1 MGSTIIVQTD
11 HFYII
16 FEKTDEKTDCCVIT
30 GKYRENTFA
39 AFAEMKKNGEF
50 DYLASLHKTA
60 FEAGKWHGCTS
71 FFVVHREFLK
81 RAEIILRKINPNISM
96 PYLDVTLDARLPN
109 PADSI
114 LFTKEFIGSTDDKGN
129 VIDGPCANFK
139 TLQGDPCITRNV
151 GKEGGRLIN
160 EDDVQWILSQPK
172 LDHIMTYT
180 VPGDKCPCEITNKWP
195 EFVHG
200 KAHTYFGGLML
211 DTALSAG
218 DSCAFFPFHNF
229 LNLLFEKWR
238 YMHQTREQR
247 CTEYPKDNPDCCP
260 PDQYRNSSMYLMEP
274 FLNCDGLKNEYNDN
288 MYEYEDRSV
297 YTCNATTECPSKY
310 MFCDRSKDK
319 PHCASKVKLGGNC
332 TGFPPGTDVCWN
344 GTCVNDVCVYV
355 PTTTPLPTTTPIP
368 TTTPLPTTIPL
379 PTTTPL
385 PTSTIKI
392 TVETTTLALP
402 TTVTEESTMLP
413 STQSLPSA
421 KGPSTSKIDDSETTK
436 EPGVSTIQQAN
447 SASSITTPKA
457 LEPPNPPRHISKSP
471 SSTSNPLPITVP
483 GEMKK
488 DLPNVAQADT
498 TPLPSTATTFSKI
511 TGSNPIERKSTPTT
525 KKVQNTTPCNP
536 IKLSTREQINEYLR
550 RLFGGKPK
558 NKCKN

>member
-1 MGSTIIVQTD
+1 
-11 HFYII
+11 
-16 FEKTDEKTDCCVIT
+16 
-30 GKYRENTFA
+30 
-39 AFAEMKKNGEF
+39 MKKNGEF

-114 LFTKEFIGSTDDKGN
+114 LFTKEFIGSTDDKGNVIDGPCANFKTLQFIGSTDDKGN

-297 YTCNATTECPSKY
+297 YTCNATTECPSK
-310 MFCDRSKDK
+310 
-319 PHCASKVKLGGNC
+319 
-332 TGFPPGTDVCWN
+332 
-344 GTCVNDVCVYV
+344 
-355 PTTTPLPTTTPIP
+355 
-368 TTTPLPTTIPL
+368 
-379 PTTTPL
+379 
-385 PTSTIKI
+385 
-392 TVETTTLALP
+392 
-402 TTVTEESTMLP
+402 
-413 STQSLPSA
+413 
-421 KGPSTSKIDDSETTK
+421 
-436 EPGVSTIQQAN
+436 
-447 SASSITTPKA
+447 
-457 LEPPNPPRHISKSP
+457 
-471 SSTSNPLPITVP
+471 
-483 GEMKK
+483 
-488 DLPNVAQADT
+488 
-498 TPLPSTATTFSKI
+498 
-511 TGSNPIERKSTPTT
+511 
-525 KKVQNTTPCNP
+525 
-536 IKLSTREQINEYLR
+536 
-550 RLFGGKPK
+550 
-558 NKCKN
+558 